1 MENSIQRLSRSEG
14 IKLIQKTP
22 LGQLM
27 RRAHAVRMQLHPEAQ
42 VTYVCDTN
50 PNYTNICVTGCRFC
64 AFWRAEGSED
74 AYTLDPTQLAE
85 RVSKA
90 ARAGATTVLLQGG
103 HNPALK
109 LGDWLAY
116 IQTIQSTIPG
126 IHIHPF
132 GPPEI
137 VFMAGNEGVTTET
150 VLQQL
155 WDQGVRTL
163 PGGGAEVLSDRV
175 RSAIAPEKCATGTW
189 LEVMAQAH
197 KIGFK
202 TTATLMYGH
211 IERPEEIV
219 DHLLKLRDLQDRTG
233 GFQSFVP
240 WSFKPGKTP
249 LGRQLKRTASP
260 QMYLR
265 MISVAR
271 LMLDNFSHIQS
282 SWFSEERQAGQ
293 LGLLAGA
300 DDFGGLL
307 IEENVLDSAGYSPA
321 ISIQELE
328 QDIGAMGFKPVRRD
342 SYYKQIKHKPNKYPG
357 ANQSA

>member
-1 MENSIQRLSRSEG
+1 MHSLTDNNQRLTRAEG
-14 IKLIQKTP
+14 IKLMQETP

-27 RRAHAVRMQLHPEAQ
+27 RRAHEVRMKRHPKAR

-50 PNYTNICVTGCRFC
+50 PNYTNVCATRCHFC
-64 AFWRAEGSED
+64 AFWRAEESRD
-74 AYTLDPTQLAE
+74 AYTLSSTQLAE
-85 RVSKA
+85 QVSRA
-90 ARAGATTVLLQGG
+90 ADAGATTVLMQGG
-103 HNPALK
+103 HNPKLK
-109 LGDWLAY
+109 LADWLIYIRA
-116 IQTIQSTIPG
+116 IQTAVQN

-137 VFMAGNEGVTTET
+137 AFMAENEATSTKII
-150 VLQQL
+150 LQQL
-155 WDQGVRTL
+155 WDIGIRTM
-163 PGGGAEVLSDRV
+163 PGGGAEVLTDRV
-175 RSAIAPEKCATGTW
+175 RNAIAPKKCSAHTW
-189 LEVMAQAH
+189 LEIMSQAH

-211 IERPEEIV
+211 VETPEDII
-219 DHLLKLRDLQDRTG
+219 DHLLALRELQDKTG

-249 LGRQLKRTASP
+249 LGRKIEQTASP

-265 MISVAR
+265 IISVAR

-307 IEENVLDSAGYSPA
+307 IEENVLETADHSPT
-321 ISIQELE
+321 ISIQDLE
-328 QDIGAMGFKPVRRD
+328 QDIRSMGFEPARRD
-342 SYYKQIKHKPNKYPG
+342 SYYRYIG
-357 ANQSA
+357 